1 MAKILAYWKNRND
14 ANGNRAFVGTVVS
27 FKGDEVK
34 ILIGSKD
41 QGDIIVMPLT
51 ELYLV
56 DMPNDEKIIVEVFDL
71 YTKHWRRTEM
81 RLVRKDNIFRMY
93 ESDGSRKQD
102 SQGNNVFVADSDA
115 YKNPDGIWQ
124 VSTIY

>member
-34 ILIGSKD
+34 ILTGVKD
-41 QGDIIVMPLT
+41 QVDIIVMPLI
-51 ELYLV
+51 ELYLTDIPEDGDIV
-56 DMPNDEKIIVEVFDL
+56 VEVFDNH
-71 YTKHWRRTEM
+71 TKCWRKTDM
-81 RLVRKDNIFRMY
+81 RLLCKGNIFRMY

-102 SQGNNVFVADSDA
+102 NQGNNVFVAFSDA
-115 YKNPDGIWQ
+115 YKNPNGIWQ

>member
-14 ANGNRAFVGTVVS
+14 ANGNRAFIGTVVS

-34 ILIGSKD
+34 ILTGVKD
-41 QGDIIVMPLT
+41 QVDIIVMPLI
-51 ELYLV
+51 ELYLTDIPEDGDIV
-56 DMPNDEKIIVEVFDL
+56 VEVFDNH
-71 YTKHWRRTEM
+71 TKCWRKTDM
-81 RLVRKDNIFRMY
+81 RLLCKGNIFRMY

-102 SQGNNVFVADSDA
+102 SQGNNVFVAASDA
-115 YKNPDGIWQ
+115 YKNPNGIWQ

>member
-34 ILIGSKD
+34 ILTGVKD
-41 QGDIIVMPLT
+41 QVDIIVMPLI
-51 ELYLV
+51 ELYLTDIPEDGDIV
-56 DMPNDEKIIVEVFDL
+56 VEVFDNH
-71 YTKHWRRTEM
+71 TKCWRKTDM
-81 RLVRKDNIFRMY
+81 RLLCKGNIFRMY

-102 SQGNNVFVADSDA
+102 NQGNNVFVAFSDA

>member
-1 MAKILAYWKNRND
+1 MGNIMAYWKNKND
-14 ANGNRAFVGTVVS
+14 TNGNRAFIGTVVS
-27 FKGDEVK
+27 FMGNDVSINLGVK
-34 ILIGSKD
+34 EALN
-41 QGDIIVMPLT
+41 IIVIPLK

-56 DMPNDEKIIVEVFDL
+56 DTLNDEKIIVEVFDL

-81 RLVRKDNIFRMY
+81 HLVREDNIFRMY

-102 SQGNNVFVADSDA
+102 SQGDNVFVAASDA

>member
-14 ANGNRAFVGTVVS
+14 ANGNRAFIGTVVS

-34 ILIGSKD
+34 ILTGSKD
-41 QGDIIVMPLT
+41 QVDIIVMPLI
-51 ELYLV
+51 EVYLTDIPEDSDV
-56 DMPNDEKIIVEVFDL
+56 VVEVFDL

-102 SQGNNVFVADSDA
+102 SQGNNVFVAASDA
-115 YKNPDGIWQ
+115 YKNPNGIWQ
-124 VSTIY
+124 VNTVY

>member
-14 ANGNRAFVGTVVS
+14 ANGNRAFIGTVVS

-34 ILIGSKD
+34 ILTGVKD
-41 QGDIIVMPLT
+41 QVDIIVMPLI
-51 ELYLV
+51 ELYLT
-56 DMPNDEKIIVEVFDL
+56 DIPEDGDIVVEAFDNH
-71 YTKHWRRTEM
+71 TKCWRKTDM
-81 RLVRKDNIFRMY
+81 RLLCKGNIFRMY

-102 SQGNNVFVADSDA
+102 SQGNNVFVAASDA

>member
-1 MAKILAYWKNRND
+1 MAKILAYLKNRND
-14 ANGNRAFVGTVVS
+14 ANGNRVFVGTVLS

-34 ILIGSKD
+34 ILTGPKD
-41 QGDIIVMPLT
+41 QVDIVVLPLT
-51 ELYLV
+51 EVYLTDIPEDSDV
-56 DMPNDEKIIVEVFDL
+56 VVEIFDNN
-71 YTKHWRRTEM
+71 TKYWRKTDM
-81 RLVRKDNIFRMY
+81 RLLCKNNIFRMY

-102 SQGNNVFVADSDA
+102 SQGNNVFVVASDA

>member
-14 ANGNRAFVGTVVS
+14 ANGNRAFIGTVVS

-34 ILIGSKD
+34 ILTGVKD
-41 QGDIIVMPLT
+41 QVDIIVMPLI
-51 ELYLV
+51 ELYLTDIPEDGDIV
-56 DMPNDEKIIVEVFDL
+56 VEVFDNH
-71 YTKHWRRTEM
+71 TKCWRKTDM
-81 RLVRKDNIFRMY
+81 RLLCKGNIFRMY

-102 SQGNNVFVADSDA
+102 SQGNNVFVAASDA
-115 YKNPDGIWQ
+115 YKNPAGIWR

>member
-14 ANGNRAFVGTVVS
+14 ANGNRAFIGTVVS

-34 ILIGSKD
+34 ILTGVKD
-41 QGDIIVMPLT
+41 QVDIIVMPLI
-51 ELYLV
+51 ELYLTDIPEDGDIV
-56 DMPNDEKIIVEVFDL
+56 VEVFDNH
-71 YTKHWRRTEM
+71 TKCWRKTDM
-81 RLVRKDNIFRMY
+81 RLLCKGNIFRMY
-93 ESDGSRKQD
+93 ESDGRRKQD
-102 SQGNNVFVADSDA
+102 SQGNNVFVAASDA

>member
-1 MAKILAYWKNRND
+1 MGNIMTYWKNEND
-14 ANGNRAFVGTVVS
+14 TNGNRAFIGTVAS
-27 FKGDEVK
+27 FKGNELSIDIGVK
-34 ILIGSKD
+34 EDL
-41 QGDIIVMPLT
+41 DIIVIPSK

-81 RLVRKDNIFRMY
+81 RLVREDNIFRMY

-102 SQGNNVFVADSDA
+102 SQGNNVFVAASDA

>member
-14 ANGNRAFVGTVVS
+14 ANGNRAFIGTVVS

-34 ILIGSKD
+34 ILTGVKD
-41 QGDIIVMPLT
+41 QVDIIVMPLI
-51 ELYLV
+51 ELYLTDIPEDGDIV
-56 DMPNDEKIIVEVFDL
+56 VEVFDNH
-71 YTKHWRRTEM
+71 TKCWRKTDM
-81 RLVRKDNIFRMY
+81 RLLCNGNIFRMY

-102 SQGNNVFVADSDA
+102 SQGNNVFVAASDA